1 VKRSLLIAALVGAVF
16 AAPAAAQPSGLLMP
30 GVTYERQVKFTL
42 HGPVVVHVIQGP
54 RPTGLYSLQP
64 VTARA
69 AVQGRDKLTTM
80 EKRLS
85 AGATV
90 AAVNGGL
97 SAAGRP
103 DGLLLQSGVMQTQPV
118 GSRSSLGI
126 DTGGTLSVDRI
137 PFVGDWRGVGPRR
150 GLSGLNDAVGPNGT
164 VLFTASWG
172 GPTPAAGDAVEAV
185 LSSFPA
191 ATPNTDLTGK
201 VSAVLRGGGH
211 SVPPGAA
218 ILYGRGNAA
227 TRLAAEAAVGSPLTV
242 RMILPS
248 PFSTAAGA
256 IGGGPLLV
264 KNGRPV
270 FRANEAFGNAL
281 LIPRSARTAVGQRAD
296 GRILLVTV
304 DGGRPGLSVGVTNFE
319 LAQEMAGLGAVTA
332 MGLESGAATT
342 MAFEGDLLNRPS
354 LGERQISD
362 ALALLYTGVQAP
374 PLSEDVFSPSGGAD
388 RLTLAYKLVRPS
400 TVSALLVGP
409 TGSRIDLHSGDH
421 PAGDY
426 KFNWRGLDDQGRP
439 LAEGRWTWKV
449 TAVDDQGRRSEAE
462 RPFSLNTTLKALTL
476 DSTVLRRRG
485 SIKISAD
492 LVRPARLTITV
503 ERSGTTLRTLV
514 RKNVDTGTTRVTWNG
529 RLAGKLAASPGTYV
543 VRASANNQIGT
554 MELTANVRRAR

>member
-1 VKRSLLIAALVGAVF
+1 VKRSLLIVCLLGAVV
-16 AAPAAAQPSGLLMP
+16 AASAAAQPSGLLMP

-69 AVQGRDKLTTM
+69 SVQGRDKLTTM

-85 AGATV
+85 PGATV

-97 SAAGRP
+97 TSAGRP
-103 DGLLLQSGVMQTQPV
+103 DGLLLQGGVMQTQPV
-118 GSRSSLGI
+118 GSRSSLAI
-126 DTGGTLSVDRI
+126 DAGGTLFVDRI

-150 GLSGLNDAVGPNGT
+150 GLSGLNDQIGPNGT
-164 VLFTASWG
+164 VLFTSSWN

-191 ATPNTDLTGK
+191 ATPNSDLKGK
-201 VSAVLRGGGH
+201 IAAVLRGGGH
-211 SVPPGAA
+211 SVAPGTA

-270 FRANEAFGNAL
+270 FRANEAFGSGW
-281 LIPRSARTAVGQRAD
+281 LIPRTARTAVGQRAD
-296 GRILLVTV
+296 GGILLVTV
-304 DGGRPGLSVGVTNFE
+304 DGGRQGLSVGMTNFE

-332 MGLESGAATT
+332 MGLDSGASTT
-342 MAFEGDLLNRPS
+342 MAFEGGLLNRPS
-354 LGERQISD
+354 LAERQISD

-374 PLSEDVFSPSGGAD
+374 PLSTDVFSPTGAAD
-388 RLTLAYKLVRPS
+388 RLPLAYKLVRPS
-400 TVSALLVGP
+400 TVSAFLIGP
-409 TGSRIDLHSGDH
+409 TGARIDLDSGDR

-426 KFNWRGLDDQGRP
+426 RFDWRGLDDQGRL
-439 LAEGRWTWKV
+439 LAEGRWTWKI
-449 TAVDDQGRRSEAE
+449 TAVGDQGRRSEAE
-462 RPFSLNTTLKALTL
+462 RTFSLNTTLKGLTL

-485 SIKISAD
+485 SVKISAD

-503 ERSGTTLRTLV
+503 ERSGTVLRTLV
-514 RKNVDTGTTRVTWNG
+514 KKNVDTGTTAVTWNG
-529 RLAGKLAASPGTYV
+529 KLAGKLAASPGTYV
-543 VRASANNQIGT
+543 VRASATNQIGT
-554 MELTANVRRAR
+554 MELTANVRRPR